1 MRHKEVDPQK
11 ELAVF
16 MLWVL
21 IVFMVVEF
29 ALYRWDTYES
39 SHYSPTTSIKFEE

>member
-1 MRHKEVDPQK
+1 MKRKEVDLQK

-16 MLWVL
+16 MFWVL
-21 IVFMVVEF
+21 IVFMMVEF

-39 SHYSPTTSIKFEE
+39 AHFSIVTSVKFKD

>member
-1 MRHKEVDPQK
+1 MKRKEVDLQK

-16 MLWVL
+16 MFWVL

-39 SHYSPTTSIKFEE
+39 AHFSNVTSVKFKD